1 MCDYNIP
8 VFAIRRK
15 KKKKETD
22 CERFW
27 YYKTKEEAEDVAKKL
42 SGYKVSVERW
52 WSNVPFDELVK
63 GNRTRYPNL

>member
-1 MCDYNIP
+1 MNDYNIP
-8 VFAIRRK
+8 VFMIRLQRSE
-15 KKKKETD
+15 KETD

-27 YYKTKEEAEDVAKKL
+27 YYETKEEAESVAKKL
-42 SGYKVSVERW
+42 NGYKVSVERL